1 MPDVKQSAYRVKQ
14 PPHTGGQDGVDIVFN
29 CFVHKL
35 IAAEIAAQSQVRI
48 FRYLVRGKHF
58 HIVQMLRSVNFA
70 FVKNEN
76 LTAPYSAVVP
86 VTRSVKGKTDYLALE
101 PVFGDN

>member
-1 MPDVKQSAYRVKQ
+1 
-14 PPHTGGQDGVDIVFN
+14 
-29 CFVHKL
+29 
-35 IAAEIAAQSQVRI
+35 
-48 FRYLVRGKHF
+48 
-58 HIVQMLRSVNFA
+58 MLRSVYFA

-76 LTAPYSAVVP
+76 LAAPYSAVVP